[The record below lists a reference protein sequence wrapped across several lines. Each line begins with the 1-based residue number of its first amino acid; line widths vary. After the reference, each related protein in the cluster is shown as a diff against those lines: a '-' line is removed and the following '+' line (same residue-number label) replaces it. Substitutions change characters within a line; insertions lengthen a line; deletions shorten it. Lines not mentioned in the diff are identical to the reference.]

1 MTALIVAYNGYDA
14 DITEV
19 TEALEA
25 RGARAIRF
33 DTDALPTAMRLSLEY
48 GGEGGATLIA
58 GSGAIDLTTISAV
71 WLRGLQ
77 AGRTLPEMDAEQRRV
92 CVEAT
97 QVSLTG
103 LLAALGGFQ
112 LDPQERVRRA
122 EHKPLQLKVA
132 QALGLPIP
140 PTLIS
145 NDPDAVR
152 AFARSC
158 PEGMITKMVVS
169 QCFRTDEAG
178 VSEVVYTNL
187 VTPETLEDLNG
198 LHLCPMIFQAQV
210 PKALEARVTVV
221 GRRMFTAAV
230 DSQIA
235 AGAQIDW
242 RRDQGPLGGAWR
254 SYSLPTEVEEK
265 LLRLLDH
272 FGLNFGA
279 IDLILTPGGQ
289 YVFLE
294 VNPLGSFAW
303 LEHGLWD
310 ERFPLSGAVADLLLG
325 RAPRRV

>member
-1 MTALIVAYNGYDA
+1 MTVLIIAYDGYDA

-19 TEALEA
+19 TAALEA

-33 DTDALPTAMRLSLEY
+33 DTDALPSAVRLSLGY
-48 GGEGGATLIA
+48 GGEGGATLIL

-77 AGRTLPEMDAEQRRV
+77 EGRALPEMDADQRRV
-92 CVEAT
+92 CVEAA

-103 LLAALGGFQ
+103 LLAALGGWQ

-122 EHKPLQLKVA
+122 EHKPLQLQVA

-158 PEGMITKMVVS
+158 PGGMITKMVVS
-169 QCFRTDEAG
+169 KFFRTDEAG
-178 VSEVVYTNL
+178 EIESVYTNL
-187 VTPETLEDLNG
+187 VTPETLEDLRG
-198 LHLCPMIFQAQV
+198 LHLCPMIFQARV
-210 PKALEARVTVV
+210 PKALELQVTVV
-221 GRRMFTAAV
+221 GHRVFTAAV

-235 AGAQIDW
+235 AGARVDW
-242 RRDQGPLGGAWR
+242 RRDQGPLCGAWR
-254 SYSLPTEVEEK
+254 PYALPMEVEEK

-289 YVFLE
+289 YVLLE
-294 VNPLGSFAW
+294 VNPLGSFSW
-303 LEHGLWD
+303 LEYGLW
-310 ERFPLSGAVADLLLG
+310 EGRFPLSGAVADLLLG